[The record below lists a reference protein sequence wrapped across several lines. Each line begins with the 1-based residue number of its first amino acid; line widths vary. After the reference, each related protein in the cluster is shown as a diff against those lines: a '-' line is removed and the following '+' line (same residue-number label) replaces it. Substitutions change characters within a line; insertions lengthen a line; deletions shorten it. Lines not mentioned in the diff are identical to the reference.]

1 MPAYA
6 VKFWRDTFARM
17 VKTPEW
23 QKSCEANGWVQN
35 YADQPEFEQFL
46 EAQNKLAREILT
58 ELGMAK

>member
-6 VKFWRDTFARM
+6 VKFWRDALGKM

-23 QKSCEANGWVQN
+23 QKACEANGWVQN
-35 YADQPEFEQFL
+35 YADQPDFEKFL
-46 EAQNKLAREILT
+46 EAQNTASKDILV